1 MRDDNGQKKFGDK
14 KPQGERRFDNRRQ
27 GDKKFGEKKFDGPR
41 GERKFDGSRPQSDKK
56 FEDRR
61 FGGPRGEKKFDNDR
75 PRREFNGEKKFD
87 NDRTRREFNG
97 ERKFDNDRP
106 RREFN
111 GERKFDSDRPRRE
124 FNGDRRPA
132 RPAKEIPP
140 KNARDVALAALS
152 DVVRNEAY
160 ASQALDRA
168 LTDASLSDEDR
179 RLAASLFYFTVENRL
194 RIEWA
199 LGGLLETRP
208 EPLVNDILHIAA
220 AQILFMNKIPDHA
233 AVDEAV
239 KMVRYMGRP
248 GLDKLVNGVLR
259 SLIRARDEGGLELPD
274 RDEDPVKY
282 LSVCCSL
289 AEPAVKRLVDA
300 YGLELAEQI
309 ASYVPEERTMTV
321 RPNTT
326 KISCEQFE
334 EMLTRDGFNWK
345 HGAVENAYVL
355 SGAGSIAGHPGYK
368 EGLFSIQGESSML
381 AAQAV
386 GAKRGMQ
393 ILDACAAPG
402 GKTCLMAEAM
412 GGSGRVHAWDVHPH
426 RVDLI
431 RAAAHR
437 LDLENVRPAVHDAR
451 RPIESMELMMDAV
464 LVDAPCSGLG
474 VMGDKP
480 DIKFRTKEEDLVNI
494 LPLQSKILD
503 ACAQAVKVGG
513 RLVYSTCTI
522 LPEENEMQVRAFL
535 DRHPEFEIDTDASWL
550 PEHLRSRMAD
560 GMLQLLPARDGV
572 EGFFIAR
579 MRRRTV

>member
-1 MRDDNGQKKFGDK
+1 MRDDNGQKKFQGEKRNFDRRPGEKKFDGQRGERKFGDRPHGDK
-14 KPQGERRFDNRRQ
+14 KFGDKRSGEGFKGEKKFGDRKPYGEKKFDGERRSFGEKKFDRPQGERRFDDR
-27 GDKKFGEKKFDGPR
+27 KPHGEFR
-41 GERKFDGSRPQSDKK
+41 GERKFD
-56 FEDRR
+56 DRKP
-61 FGGPRGEKKFDNDR
+61 FGDR
-75 PRREFNGEKKFD
+75 P
-87 NDRTRREFNG
+87 
-97 ERKFDNDRP
+97 
-106 RREFN
+106 
-111 GERKFDSDRPRRE
+111 S
-124 FNGDRRPA
+124 GDRRERREKPL
-132 RPAKEIPP
+132 PP
-140 KNARDVALAALS
+140 KNARDVALSALA

-168 LTDASLSDEDR
+168 LTDVELSPEDR
-179 RLAASLFYFTVENRL
+179 RLAASLFYFAVENRL
-194 RIEWA
+194 QIEWA
-199 LGGLLETRP
+199 LDGLLNTKP

-259 SLIRARDEGGLELPD
+259 SLIRARDEGGLEMPD
-274 RDEDPVKY
+274 IDEDPVKA
-282 LSVCCSL
+282 LSVRCSVS
-289 AEPAVKRLVDA
+289 EPAMKRLVEA
-300 YGLELAEQI
+300 YGAELAEQI
-309 ASYVPEERTMTV
+309 ASYIPEERTMTV
-321 RPNTT
+321 RPNMT
-326 KISCEQFE
+326 KMSAAEFE
-334 EMLTRDGFNWK
+334 EMLEREGFRFK
-345 HGAVENAYVL
+345 RGAVENSYIL
-355 SGAGSIAGHPGYK
+355 SGAGSIAGHEGYK
-368 EGLFSIQGESSML
+368 SGLFSIQGESSML

-386 GAKRGMQ
+386 EAKRGMQ
-393 ILDACAAPG
+393 ILDACSAPG

-426 RVDLI
+426 RVDLV

-437 LDLENVRPAVHDAR
+437 LGLENIRPAVHDATK
-451 RPIESMELMMDAV
+451 PMESMELMMDAV

-494 LPLQSKILD
+494 LPLQKKILES
-503 ACAQAVKVGG
+503 CAQAVKVGG

-535 DRHPEFEIDTDASWL
+535 ERHPEFELDTNASWL
-550 PEHLRSRMAD
+550 PENLRDRMEN

-579 MRRRTV
+579 MIRRSV

>member
-1 MRDDNGQKKFGDK
+1 MTKGNTMRDTDNGQKKFEGGK
-14 KPQGERRFDNRRQ
+14 KFENRRPQGEKKF
-27 GDKKFGEKKFDGPR
+27 GDKRSHGEFKGEKKFGERKPYGEKKFDG
-41 GERKFDGSRPQSDKK
+41 ERKPYGEFKGEKRPFGDRPQ
-56 FEDRR
+56 
-61 FGGPRGEKKFDNDR
+61 GDR
-75 PRREFNGEKKFD
+75 PRG
-87 NDRTRREFNG
+87 
-97 ERKFDNDRP
+97 DRP
-106 RREFN
+106 R
-111 GERKFDSDRPRRE
+111 GDRP
-124 FNGDRRPA
+124 NGDRRERRTEKPV
-132 RPAKEIPP
+132 PQ
-140 KNARDVALAALS
+140 KNARDVALAALA

-168 LTDASLSDEDR
+168 LTDVELSNEDR

-194 RIEWA
+194 QIEWA
-199 LGGLLETRP
+199 LNGLMDTKP

-220 AQILFMNKIPDHA
+220 AQILFMSKIPDHA

-274 RDEDPVKY
+274 PEENPVEY
-282 LSVCCSL
+282 LSVRCSL
-289 AEPAVKRLVDA
+289 AKPAVERLVNA
-300 YGLELAEQI
+300 YGVELAEQI
-309 ASYVPEERTMTV
+309 ASYIPEERTMTV

-326 KISCEQFE
+326 KMTAAEFE
-334 EMLTRDGFNWK
+334 SLLDAGGFHWK
-345 HGAVENAYVL
+345 RGAVENSYIL
-355 SGAGSIAGHPGYK
+355 SGAGSIAGHQGYRD
-368 EGLFSIQGESSML
+368 GLFSIQGESSML

-386 GAKRGMQ
+386 QAKRGMQ
-393 ILDACAAPG
+393 ILDACSAPG

-426 RVDLI
+426 RVELV

-437 LDLENVRPAVHDAR
+437 LGLENVRPAVHDAR
-451 RPIESMELMMDAV
+451 KPIESMELMMDAV

-494 LPLQSKILD
+494 LPLQREILES
-503 ACAQAVKVGG
+503 CAKAVKVGG

-535 DRHPEFEIDTDASWL
+535 ERHPEFEIDTDASWL
-550 PEHLRSRMAD
+550 PESLRGRMED

-579 MRRRTV
+579 MIRRSL

>member
-1 MRDDNGQKKFGDK
+1 MRDSDNGQKKFGGEKRQFDRPQGEK
-14 KPQGERRFDNRRQ
+14 KFDDRKPRGEGFKGEKKFGDRPQGERRFDDRKPR
-27 GDKKFGEKKFDGPR
+27 GEGFKGEKKFGDRPQ
-41 GERKFDGSRPQSDKK
+41 GERRFD
-56 FEDRR
+56 DRKPR
-61 FGGPRGEKKFDNDR
+61 FDDR
-75 PRREFNGEKKFD
+75 PRG
-87 NDRTRREFNG
+87 
-97 ERKFDNDRP
+97 DRP
-106 RREFN
+106 FGDKRERRSE
-111 GERKFDSDRPRRE
+111 KP
-124 FNGDRRPA
+124 
-132 RPAKEIPP
+132 IPP
-140 KNARDVALAALS
+140 KNARDVALAALA

-168 LTDASLSDEDR
+168 LTDVELSPEDR
-179 RLAASLFYFTVENRL
+179 RLAASLFYFAVENRL
-194 RIEWA
+194 QIEWA
-199 LGGLLETRP
+199 LGGLMDTKP

-220 AQILFMNKIPDHA
+220 AQLLFMNKIPDHA

-259 SLIRARDEGGLELPD
+259 SLIRARDEGGLEMPD
-274 RDEDPVKY
+274 YEDNPVKAM
-282 LSVCCSL
+282 SVRCSL

-300 YGLELAEQI
+300 YGVELAEQI
-309 ASYVPEERTMTV
+309 ASHVPEERAITV

-326 KISCEQFE
+326 KITCTEFE
-334 EMLTRDGFNWK
+334 AMLDAAGLHWR
-345 HGAVENAYVL
+345 HGAVENSYIL
-355 SGAGSIAGHPGYK
+355 SGAGSIAGHEGYK
-368 EGLFSIQGESSML
+368 NGLFSIQGESSML

-386 GAKRGMQ
+386 QAKRGMQ
-393 ILDACAAPG
+393 ILDACSAPG

-426 RVDLI
+426 RVELV

-437 LDLENVRPAVHDAR
+437 LGLENVRPAVHDAT

-474 VMGDKP
+474 VMSDKP

-494 LPLQSKILD
+494 LPLQKRILD

-535 DRHPEFEIDTDASWL
+535 ERHPEFEIDTNTAWL
-550 PEHLRSRMAD
+550 PEHLRSRMEN

-579 MRRRTV
+579 MIRRSV